1 MNDKGQN
8 NKLKNVLLENRS
20 SVVVILLVFVDI
32 LTISAAVLLSAFI
45 RDLLEPVMGGK
56 VNWLL
61 ILNGLVFYVLFTLLM
76 AWLNGLYPGFGLA
89 SVREM
94 QKILYVVTL
103 ASIFLGVLLFLQ
115 QLALAYS
122 RLIFLLAWFLSGLF
136 MIVGRFALRNIF
148 SRFEWWG
155 IPMAV
160 IGSAEHTLPVIEKM
174 IKNRRLGF
182 RPVCLYDPEQPTIQ
196 PKVSIPAMMSK
207 QDLQAFVDESDI
219 KQVIFTDSIED
230 ILKFDLN
237 WIRDVF
243 PNILFVLNTA
253 PFGSLWVR
261 TIDLH
266 GTLVIETS
274 YHLLNKRETVIKRI
288 LDMLLTLLM
297 LLVGSPLFIILALL
311 IKLDSKGPILYT
323 QKRLGQ
329 GGELFDSYKFRTMY
343 DNAEEKL
350 SKLLDED
357 PDAYLEYE
365 KYHKLTND
373 PRITRIGQFLR
384 RYSLDE
390 LPQLINVLKGD
401 MNLIGPRSYLPREL
415 PAMRDY
421 ANIILKVKP
430 GITGWWQVMGRNATS
445 FEERLQLDEY
455 YISNWSIW
463 LDIYIVI
470 KTVWVLISG
479 QGL

>member
-1 MNDKGQN
+1 MKDNGQN
-8 NKLKNVLLENRS
+8 NKMKSVLLENRS
-20 SVVVILLVFVDI
+20 SAVVILLVIVDI
-32 LTISAAVLLSAFI
+32 LSISAAVLLSALV
-45 RDLLEPVMGGK
+45 RDLLEPVMGGE
-56 VNWLL
+56 VNWQL
-61 ILNGLVFYVLFTLLM
+61 IFNGLLFFVSFTLLM

-89 SVREM
+89 SVHEM

-103 ASIFLGVLLFLQ
+103 ASIFLGVFLFLQ

-122 RLIFLLAWFLSGLF
+122 RMIFLVSWFMSVLF

-155 IPMAV
+155 IPIAV
-160 IGSAEHTLPVIEKM
+160 IGSMEYALPVIEKM
-174 IKNRRLGF
+174 IKSRRLGF
-182 RPVCLYDPEQPTIQ
+182 RPVCLYDLGQPSFQ
-196 PKVSIPAMMSK
+196 PGAGIPTVTSQ
-207 QDLQAFVDESDI
+207 QDLQKFVKDSQIEH
-219 KQVIFTDSIED
+219 VIFTDSID
-230 ILKFDLN
+230 SILQSN
-237 WIRDVF
+237 MHWIRDIF
-243 PNILFVLNTA
+243 PSILFVLNTA

-274 YHLLNKRETVIKRI
+274 YHLLNRRETIVKRL

-311 IKLDSKGPILYT
+311 IKIDSKGPVLYS

-329 GGELFDSYKFRTMY
+329 DGETFDSYKFRTMY

-350 SKLLDED
+350 RKLLEED
-357 PDAYLEYE
+357 RNAYLEYE
-365 KYHKLTND
+365 TYHKLTND
-373 PRITRIGQFLR
+373 PRITRVGKFLR

-390 LPQLINVLKGD
+390 LPQLINVLRGD

-415 PAMRDY
+415 AAMGEHAD
-421 ANIILKVKP
+421 IILKVKP

-463 LDIYIVI
+463 LDIYVVI